1 VKISTAFPSKYLRT
15 EDLDG
20 HDITVRIDRV
30 QMEEVGEEKKEKPV
44 IYFEGKSKGLVLNVT
59 NARTISAI
67 FGDDSEDWRGREIL
81 LFEAQVSY
89 QGKTT
94 VAIRVRVPKRKRE
107 PEKVEA
113 SASKSTAEAIDDDV
127 PF

>member
-1 VKISTAFPSKYLRT
+1 VKMSTAFPSKYLRA

-20 HDITVRIDRV
+20 RDITVRIDRV
-30 QMEEVGEEKKEKPV
+30 QMEEVGEEKKEKPI

-67 FGDDSEDWRGREIL
+67 YGDNSDDWRGREIL

-94 VAIRVRVPKRKRE
+94 AAIRVRVPKRKRE

-113 SASKSTAEAIDDDV
+113 SASKSTAETIDDDI